1 MNPTPFLHYSHGAAE
16 ARSFA
21 AERPLA
27 LVEIIRTGDLIAV
40 PGVGVRRPR

>member
-16 ARSFA
+16 ARSSA

-27 LVEIIRTGDLIAV
+27 LVEIVLTVGLIAV
-40 PGVGVRRPR
+40 LAAGVR